1 MTVIR
6 FPRPRICLECGEQFQ
21 ARDHE
26 SHYCTT
32 ACRKAFNNRRA
43 VRGAELYDLYMAHR
57 FERESAKQAG
67 VFQAI
72 NRLASMWREQDKRER
87 SRRKSWRPFR
97 KIFEAKGPIFSA
109 VRLAWMRAG
118 R

>member
-1 MTVIR
+1 MSVVN

-26 SHYCTT
+26 AHYCTS

-57 FERESAKQAG
+57 FERPEAQANG
-67 VFQAI
+67 VFKAI
-72 NRLASMWREQDKRER
+72 NRLASNWREQDRRER
-87 SRRKSWRPFR
+87 SGRKSWRPFQ
-97 KIFEAKGPIFSA
+97 KIFDAKPYLGA
-109 VRLAWMRAG
+109 VRLGWMRAG

>member
-21 ARDHE
+21 ARDDEAHF
-26 SHYCTT
+26 CTT
-32 ACRKAFNNRRA
+32 ECRKAFNNRRA

-57 FERESAKQAG
+57 FERRAAQAAG
-67 VFQAI
+67 VFKAI
-72 NRLASMWREQDKRER
+72 NRLASNWREEDRRKRAG
-87 SRRKSWRPFR
+87 RKSWRPFL
-97 KIFEAKGPIFSA
+97 KIFDAKPYLGA
-109 VRLAWMRAG
+109 VRLGWMRAG

>member
-1 MTVIR
+1 MTLIS
-6 FPRPRICLECGEQFQ
+6 FPRQRVCLECGEPFV

-26 SHYCTT
+26 AHFCCT

-57 FERESAKQAG
+57 FERAEAQASG
-67 VFQAI
+67 VFKAI
-72 NRLASMWREQDKRER
+72 NRLASDWRAQDRRER
-87 SRRKSWRPFR
+87 AGRKSWRPFR
-97 KIFEAKGPIFSA
+97 RIFDAKPYLGA
-109 VRLAWMRAG
+109 VRLGWMRAG